1 MVSPLISLAATPDSA
16 NTDTSTDPR
25 SPKVSNLA
33 GASKKNTPRVEA
45 PAKHASK
52 SKSKI
57 EKTRSRKRHAA
68 ASHLAAGPLYA
79 TRDDAMQAAD
89 EMAQKLQL
97 DRDWVRHVVG
107 ASHFLPGVAKAVLPP
122 PPGVAKNWTAYRDRF
137 IEPKRIEAGVRFWQ
151 ANQDNLARAEQQF
164 GVPANVVVG
173 IIGVE
178 SFYGRDTGN
187 YRIADALATLAFDFP
202 AAHPKAQARAAY
214 FRSEL
219 EAFLALTARTHTDPL
234 ALRGSYAGAMGWP
247 QFMPSSWTQYAI
259 DFDGDGRVDLFN
271 SQADMIGSVAHYFQ
285 AFHWKPGVPTHFAAD
300 PSAVSSDAL
309 AKLQQPDIL
318 PSFGA
323 NELVQQGVQLD
334 PEAIHSE
341 GPLAL
346 IALQNGDAAPTWI
359 VGTENFYAITRYNW
373 SAYYAMAV
381 IELGQAVAK
390 ARANA
395 GISSSSMTK

>member
-1 MVSPLISLAATPDSA
+1 
-16 NTDTSTDPR
+16 
-25 SPKVSNLA
+25 
-33 GASKKNTPRVEA
+33 
-45 PAKHASK
+45 
-52 SKSKI
+52 
-57 EKTRSRKRHAA
+57 
-68 ASHLAAGPLYA
+68 
-79 TRDDAMQAAD
+79 MQAAD

-107 ASHFLPGVAKAVLPP
+107 ESHFLPGVAKAVLPP

-151 ANQDNLARAEQQF
+151 ANAENLARAEQQF
-164 GVPANVVVG
+164 GVPAQVVVG

-202 AAHPKAQARAAY
+202 SAHPKAQARAAY

-219 EAFLALTARTHTDPL
+219 EAFLALTARTHTDPM

-285 AFHWKPGVPTHFAAD
+285 AFHWKPGVATHFAAD
-300 PSAVSSDAL
+300 PSAVSAEAL
-309 AKLQQPDIL
+309 TKLQLPDIV
-318 PSFGA
+318 PSFSA
-323 NELVQQGVQLD
+323 NDLAQQGVQLD
-334 PEAIHSE
+334 PEALRGE

-346 IALQNGDAAPTWI
+346 IALQNGVAAPTW
-359 VGTENFYAITRYNW
+359 VAGTENFYAITRYNW

-381 IELGQAVAK
+381 IELGEAVAK

-395 GISSSSMTK
+395 GISPSTMTK